1 MTVSETSGT
10 TLHAVHR
17 NDKTEKFIVIFVILS
32 ETGLV
37 KVQLFS

>member
-10 TLHAVHR
+10 TLRAVYR
-17 NDKTEKFIVIFVILS
+17 NDKTKKFIVIFVILN

-37 KVQLFS
+37 KMQLFS